1 MLETL
6 QLNLEQRKAA
16 SALNGYNLV
25 IASAGTGKTSTIVGR
40 ILHLLNNGIKPE
52 EILLLTFTNKASN
65 EMIARVAKYS
75 KLSSKIEAGTF
86 HAVAYRY
93 LKEHYPNLSLKQP
106 KELRKLLE
114 SIVDTKNAL
123 NATDEDK
130 KPYTSQHLYALYSL
144 YTNALKQ
151 EDFSAWL
158 SSKNPEHA
166 PYAAFYENILEEFEN
181 TKKKHDYID
190 YNDLLLLFKKAML
203 ERPSPYKEVLCDE
216 FQDTNPL
223 QESILD
229 AINPPSLFCVGDY
242 DQSIYAFNGADI
254 SIISNFTQKY
264 KNARVFTLTKNYRS
278 SKEILDLANQ
288 VIQHNQRIYP
298 KNLEV
303 VKSGKFNKPTLLNY
317 NDNIAQCQD
326 IAKRIVMRKNFK
338 EVAVIFRNNASA
350 DQLEAALRSHNVPSK
365 RKGSASFFE
374 SKEVALALDICALL
388 FNPKDIMAAIHILSC
403 ISDIGSNTAKDIHEA
418 LMLLGNGDLK
428 SALIQPNQEAKIYTK
443 KKEITSMGLFE
454 EIFALE
460 NSSRFNSVM
469 DKAFHSHPVLMHPK
483 ISLNGAKMLS
493 DFFILYTKAP
503 THSPSALIKHILES
517 AFFQTFKTRL
527 LKERSKNKDGSY
539 NEFKKLQAQKRFNEK
554 MDLLS
559 SLAKNYQNLGRFLNG
574 TLIGSSEATQG
585 EGVNL
590 LSVHASKG
598 LEFKDVYII
607 DLMEGRFPN
616 HKLMNT
622 GGGIEEERR
631 LFYVAITR
639 AKENLWLSYAKNE
652 LRENAKPKEHK
663 PSVFLYEA
671 GLLKPDSK

>member
-6 QLNLEQRKAA
+6 QLNPEQLKAA
-16 SALNGYNLV
+16 KALKGYNLV

-40 ILHLLNNGIKPE
+40 ILYLLDNGIKPE

-65 EMIARVAKYS
+65 EMIARVAKYF

-123 NATDEDK
+123 TDDDK

-158 SSKNPEHA
+158 SNKNPEHT
-166 PYAAFYENILEEFEN
+166 PYAAFYENILDEFEN
-181 TKKKHDYID
+181 TKKKHNYID
-190 YNDLLLLFKKAML
+190 YNDLLLLFKQAML

-264 KNARVFTLTKNYRS
+264 KNAQVFTLTKNYRS

-288 VIQHNQRIYP
+288 VIQRNERIYP

-303 VKSGKFNKPTLLNY
+303 VKSGHFNKPVLLNY

-374 SKEVALALDICALL
+374 SKEVALALDICALI
-388 FNPKDIMAAIHILSC
+388 FNPKDIMAAIHVLSH

-428 SALIQPNQEAKIYTK
+428 LALIQPDKEVKIYTK

-460 NSSRFNSVM
+460 NSSRFNSVI

-671 GLLKPDSK
+671 GLLKPDLK

>member
-6 QLNLEQRKAA
+6 QLNPEQLKAA
-16 SALNGYNLV
+16 KALKGYNLV

-40 ILHLLNNGIKPE
+40 ILYLLDNGIKPE

-106 KELRKLLE
+106 KELKKLLE

-123 NATDEDK
+123 TDDDK

-158 SSKNPEHA
+158 SHKNPEHT
-166 PYAAFYENILEEFEN
+166 PYAAFYENILDEFEN
-181 TKKKHDYID
+181 TKKKHNYID
-190 YNDLLLLFKKAML
+190 YNDLLLLFKQAML

-264 KNARVFTLTKNYRS
+264 KNAQVFTLTKNYRS

-288 VIQHNQRIYP
+288 VIQHNERIYP

-303 VKSGKFNKPTLLNY
+303 VKSGHFNKPALLNY

-374 SKEVALALDICALL
+374 SKEVALALDICALI
-388 FNPKDIMAAIHILSC
+388 FNPKDIMAAIHVLSH

-428 SALIQPNQEAKIYTK
+428 LALTHPNKEAKIYTK

-460 NSSRFNSVM
+460 NSSRFNSVI

-493 DFFILYTKAP
+493 DFFTLYTKAP

-639 AKENLWLSYAKNE
+639 AKENLWLSYAKSE

-671 GLLKPDSK
+671 GLLKPDLK

>member
-6 QLNLEQRKAA
+6 QLNPEQLKAA
-16 SALNGYNLV
+16 KALKGYNLV

-40 ILHLLNNGIKPE
+40 ILYLLDNGIKPE

-65 EMIARVAKYS
+65 EMIARVAKYFKS
-75 KLSSKIEAGTF
+75 SSKIEAGTF

-106 KELRKLLE
+106 KELKKLLE

-123 NATDEDK
+123 TDDDK

-158 SSKNPEHA
+158 SSKNPEHT
-166 PYAAFYENILEEFEN
+166 PYAAFYENILDEFEN
-181 TKKKHDYID
+181 TKKKHNYID
-190 YNDLLLLFKKAML
+190 YNDLLLLFKQAML

-264 KNARVFTLTKNYRS
+264 KNAQVFTLTKNYRS

-288 VIQHNQRIYP
+288 VIQRNERIYP

-303 VKSGKFNKPTLLNY
+303 VKSGHFNKPALLNY

-350 DQLEAALRSHNVPSK
+350 DQLEAALRSYNVPSK

-374 SKEVALALDICALL
+374 SKEVALALDICALI
-388 FNPKDIMAAIHILSC
+388 FNPKDIMAAIHVLSC

-428 SALIQPNQEAKIYTK
+428 LALTHPSKEAKIYTK

-460 NSSRFNSVM
+460 NSSRFNSVI

-483 ISLNGAKMLS
+483 ISPNGAKMLS

-503 THSPSALIKHILES
+503 IHSPSALIKHILES

-652 LRENAKPKEHK
+652 LRENAKPKEYK

-671 GLLKPDSK
+671 GLLKPDFK

>member
-6 QLNLEQRKAA
+6 QLNPEQLKAA
-16 SALNGYNLV
+16 KALKGYNLV

-40 ILHLLNNGIKPE
+40 ILYLLDNGIKPE

-75 KLSSKIEAGTF
+75 KSSSKIEAGTF

-106 KELRKLLE
+106 KELKKLLE

-123 NATDEDK
+123 TDDDK

-158 SSKNPEHA
+158 SNKNPEHT
-166 PYAAFYENILEEFEN
+166 PYAAFYENILDEFEN
-181 TKKKHDYID
+181 TKKKHNYID
-190 YNDLLLLFKKAML
+190 YNDLLLLFKQAML

-288 VIQHNQRIYP
+288 VIQRNERIYP

-303 VKSGKFNKPTLLNY
+303 VKSGHFNKPALLNY

-374 SKEVALALDICALL
+374 SKEVALALDICALI
-388 FNPKDIMAAIHILSC
+388 FNPKDIMAAIHVLSH

-428 SALIQPNQEAKIYTK
+428 LALIQPDKEAKIYTK

-460 NSSRFNSVM
+460 NSSRFNSVI

-493 DFFILYTKAP
+493 DFFILYAKAP

-671 GLLKPDSK
+671 GLLKPDLK

>member
-6 QLNLEQRKAA
+6 QLNPDQLKAA
-16 SALNGYNLV
+16 KALKGYNLV

-40 ILHLLNNGIKPE
+40 ILYLLDNGIKPE

-75 KLSSKIEAGTF
+75 KLSSRIEAGTF

-106 KELRKLLE
+106 KELKKLLE

-123 NATDEDK
+123 TDDDK

-158 SSKNPEHA
+158 SHKNPEHT
-166 PYAAFYENILEEFEN
+166 PYATFYENILDEFEN
-181 TKKKHDYID
+181 TKKKHNYID
-190 YNDLLLLFKKAML
+190 YNDLLLLFKQAML

-264 KNARVFTLTKNYRS
+264 KNAQVFTLTKNYRS

-288 VIQHNQRIYP
+288 VIQRNERIYP

-303 VKSGKFNKPTLLNY
+303 VKSGHFNKPALLNY

-374 SKEVALALDICALL
+374 SKEVALALDICALI
-388 FNPKDIMAAIHILSC
+388 FNPKDIMAAIHVLSH

-428 SALIQPNQEAKIYTK
+428 LALIQPDKEAKIYTK

-460 NSSRFNSVM
+460 NSSRFNSVI

-493 DFFILYTKAP
+493 DFFTLYTKAP

-671 GLLKPDSK
+671 GLLKPDLK

>member
-6 QLNLEQRKAA
+6 QLNPEQLKAA
-16 SALNGYNLV
+16 KALKGYNLV

-40 ILHLLNNGIKPE
+40 ILYLLDNGIKPE

-106 KELRKLLE
+106 KELKKLLE

-123 NATDEDK
+123 TDDDK

-158 SSKNPEHA
+158 SHKNPEHT
-166 PYAAFYENILEEFEN
+166 PYAAFYENILDEFEN
-181 TKKKHDYID
+181 TKKKHNYID
-190 YNDLLLLFKKAML
+190 YNDLLLLFKQAML

-264 KNARVFTLTKNYRS
+264 KNAQVFTLTKNYRS

-288 VIQHNQRIYP
+288 VIQRNERIYP

-303 VKSGKFNKPTLLNY
+303 VKSGHFNKPALLNY

-374 SKEVALALDICALL
+374 SKEVALALDICALI
-388 FNPKDIMAAIHILSC
+388 FNPKDIMAAIHVLSH

-428 SALIQPNQEAKIYTK
+428 LALIQPDKEAKIYTK

-460 NSSRFNSVM
+460 NSSRFNSVI

-527 LKERSKNKDGSY
+527 LKERSKNKDGSC

-671 GLLKPDSK
+671 GLLKPDLK

>member
-6 QLNLEQRKAA
+6 QLNPEQLKAA
-16 SALNGYNLV
+16 KALKGYNLV

-40 ILHLLNNGIKPE
+40 ILYLLDNGIKPE

-75 KLSSKIEAGTF
+75 QSSSKIEAGTF

-106 KELRKLLE
+106 KELKKLLE
-114 SIVDTKNAL
+114 SIVDTKNAI
-123 NATDEDK
+123 DDDK

-158 SSKNPEHA
+158 SNKNPEHT
-166 PYAAFYENILEEFEN
+166 PYATFYENILDEFEN
-181 TKKKHDYID
+181 TKKKHNYID
-190 YNDLLLLFKKAML
+190 YNDLLLLFKQAML
-203 ERPSPYKEVLCDE
+203 EKPSPYKEVLCDE

-288 VIQHNQRIYP
+288 VIQRNERIYP

-303 VKSGKFNKPTLLNY
+303 VKSGHFNKPALLNY

-374 SKEVALALDICALL
+374 SKEVALALDICALI
-388 FNPKDIMAAIHILSC
+388 FNPKDIMAAIHVLSY

-428 SALIQPNQEAKIYTK
+428 LALIQPDKEAKIYTK

-483 ISLNGAKMLS
+483 ISPNGAKMLS
-493 DFFILYTKAP
+493 DFFTLYTKSP

-671 GLLKPDSK
+671 GLLKPDLK

>member
-6 QLNLEQRKAA
+6 QLNPEQLKAA
-16 SALNGYNLV
+16 KALKGYNLV

-40 ILHLLNNGIKPE
+40 ILYLLDNGIKPE

-106 KELRKLLE
+106 KELKKLLE

-123 NATDEDK
+123 TDDDK

-158 SSKNPEHA
+158 SNKNPEHT
-166 PYAAFYENILEEFEN
+166 PYAAFYENILDEFEN
-181 TKKKHDYID
+181 TKKKHNYID
-190 YNDLLLLFKKAML
+190 YNDLLLLFKQAML

-264 KNARVFTLTKNYRS
+264 KNAQVFTLTKNYRS

-288 VIQHNQRIYP
+288 VIQRNERIYP

-303 VKSGKFNKPTLLNY
+303 VKSGHFNKPALLNY
-317 NDNIAQCQD
+317 NDNIVQCQD

-374 SKEVALALDICALL
+374 SKEVALALDICALI
-388 FNPKDIMAAIHILSC
+388 FNPKDIMAAIHVLSH

-428 SALIQPNQEAKIYTK
+428 LALIQPDKEAKIYTK

-460 NSSRFNSVM
+460 NSSRFNSVI

-483 ISLNGAKMLS
+483 ISPNGAKMLS

-671 GLLKPDSK
+671 GLLKPDLK

>member
-6 QLNLEQRKAA
+6 QLNPEQLKAA
-16 SALNGYNLV
+16 KALKGYNLV

-40 ILHLLNNGIKPE
+40 ILYLLDNGIKPE

-75 KLSSKIEAGTF
+75 KSSSKIEAGTF

-106 KELRKLLE
+106 KELKKLLE

-123 NATDEDK
+123 TDDDK

-158 SSKNPEHA
+158 SHKNPEHT
-166 PYAAFYENILEEFEN
+166 PYAAFYENILDEFEN
-181 TKKKHDYID
+181 TKKKHNYID
-190 YNDLLLLFKKAML
+190 YNDLLLLFKQAML

-264 KNARVFTLTKNYRS
+264 KNAQVFTLTKNYRS

-288 VIQHNQRIYP
+288 VIQRNERIYP

-303 VKSGKFNKPTLLNY
+303 VKSGHFNKPALLNY

-374 SKEVALALDICALL
+374 SKEVALALDICALI
-388 FNPKDIMAAIHILSC
+388 FNPKDIMAAIHVLSH

-428 SALIQPNQEAKIYTK
+428 LALIQPDKEAKIYTK

-460 NSSRFNSVM
+460 NSSRFNSM
-469 DKAFHSHPVLMHPK
+469 IDKAFHSHPVLMHPK
-483 ISLNGAKMLS
+483 ISPNGAKMLS

-503 THSPSALIKHILES
+503 IHSPSALIKHILES
-517 AFFQTFKTRL
+517 AFFQTFKIRL

>member
-6 QLNLEQRKAA
+6 QLNPEQLKAA
-16 SALNGYNLV
+16 KALKGYNLV

-40 ILHLLNNGIKPE
+40 ILYLLDNGIKPE

-75 KLSSKIEAGTF
+75 QSSSKIEAGTF

-106 KELRKLLE
+106 KELKKLLE

-123 NATDEDK
+123 TDDDK

-158 SSKNPEHA
+158 SHKNPEHT
-166 PYAAFYENILEEFEN
+166 PYATFYENILDEFEN
-181 TKKKHDYID
+181 TKKKHNYID
-190 YNDLLLLFKKAML
+190 YNDLLLLFKQAML

-264 KNARVFTLTKNYRS
+264 KNAQVFTLTKNYRS

-288 VIQHNQRIYP
+288 VIQRNERIYP

-303 VKSGKFNKPTLLNY
+303 VKSGHFNKPALLNY

-374 SKEVALALDICALL
+374 SKEVALALDICALI
-388 FNPKDIMAAIHILSC
+388 FNPKDIMAAIHVLSH

-428 SALIQPNQEAKIYTK
+428 LALTHPNKEAKIYTK

-460 NSSRFNSVM
+460 NSSRFNSVI

-671 GLLKPDSK
+671 GLLKPDLK

>member
-6 QLNLEQRKAA
+6 QLNPEQLKAA
-16 SALNGYNLV
+16 KALKGYNLV

-40 ILHLLNNGIKPE
+40 ILYLLDNGIKPE

-75 KLSSKIEAGTF
+75 QSSSKIEAGTF

-106 KELRKLLE
+106 KELKKLLE

-123 NATDEDK
+123 TDDDK

-151 EDFSAWL
+151 ENFSAWL
-158 SSKNPEHA
+158 SHKNPEHT
-166 PYAAFYENILEEFEN
+166 PYAAFYENILDEFEN
-181 TKKKHDYID
+181 TKKKHNYID
-190 YNDLLLLFKKAML
+190 YNDLLLLFKQAML

-288 VIQHNQRIYP
+288 VIQHNERIYP

-303 VKSGKFNKPTLLNY
+303 VKSGHFNKPALLNY

-374 SKEVALALDICALL
+374 SKEVALALDICALI
-388 FNPKDIMAAIHILSC
+388 FNPKDIMAAIHVLSY

-428 SALIQPNQEAKIYTK
+428 LALIQPDKEVKIYTK

-460 NSSRFNSVM
+460 NSSRFNSVI

-493 DFFILYTKAP
+493 DFFIFYTKAP
-503 THSPSALIKHILES
+503 IHSPSALIKHILES

-671 GLLKPDSK
+671 GLLKPDLK

>member
-6 QLNLEQRKAA
+6 RLNLDQLKAA
-16 SALNGYNLV
+16 KALKGYNLV

-40 ILHLLNNGIKPE
+40 ILYLLDNGIKPE

-65 EMIARVAKYS
+65 EMIARVAKYFKS
-75 KLSSKIEAGTF
+75 SSKIEAGTF

-106 KELRKLLE
+106 KELKKLLE

-123 NATDEDK
+123 TDDDK

-158 SSKNPEHA
+158 SHKNPEHT
-166 PYAAFYENILEEFEN
+166 PYAAFYENILDEFEN
-181 TKKKHDYID
+181 TKKKHNYID
-190 YNDLLLLFKKAML
+190 YNDLLLLFKQAML

-264 KNARVFTLTKNYRS
+264 KNAQVFTLTKNYRS

-288 VIQHNQRIYP
+288 VIQRNERIYP

-303 VKSGKFNKPTLLNY
+303 VKSGRFNKPALLNY

-365 RKGSASFFE
+365 RKGSTSFFE
-374 SKEVALALDICALL
+374 SKEVALALDICALI
-388 FNPKDIMAAIHILSC
+388 FNPKDIMAAIHVLSH

-428 SALIQPNQEAKIYTK
+428 LALIQPNKEAKIYTK

-460 NSSRFNSVM
+460 NSSRFNSVI

-503 THSPSALIKHILES
+503 IHSPSALIRHILES

-671 GLLKPDSK
+671 GLLKPDLK

>member
-6 QLNLEQRKAA
+6 QLNPEQLKAA
-16 SALNGYNLV
+16 KALKGYNLV

-40 ILHLLNNGIKPE
+40 ILYLLDNGIKPE

-65 EMIARVAKYS
+65 EMIARVAKYFKS
-75 KLSSKIEAGTF
+75 SSKIEAGTF

-106 KELRKLLE
+106 KELKKLLE

-123 NATDEDK
+123 TDDDK

-158 SSKNPEHA
+158 SSKNPEHT
-166 PYAAFYENILEEFEN
+166 PYAAFYENILDEFEN
-181 TKKKHDYID
+181 TKKKHNYID
-190 YNDLLLLFKKAML
+190 YNDLLLLFKQAML

-264 KNARVFTLTKNYRS
+264 KNAQVFTLTKNYRS

-288 VIQHNQRIYP
+288 VIQRNERIYP

-303 VKSGKFNKPTLLNY
+303 VKSGHFNKPALLNY

-374 SKEVALALDICALL
+374 SKEVALALDICALI
-388 FNPKDIMAAIHILSC
+388 FNPKDIMAAIHVLSH

-428 SALIQPNQEAKIYTK
+428 LALTHPSKEAKIYTK

-460 NSSRFNSVM
+460 NSSRFNSVI
-469 DKAFHSHPVLMHPK
+469 DKAFYSHPVLMHPK

-539 NEFKKLQAQKRFNEK
+539 NEFKKLQVQKRFNEK

-671 GLLKPDSK
+671 GLLKPDFK

>member
-6 QLNLEQRKAA
+6 QLNPEQLKAA
-16 SALNGYNLV
+16 KALKGYNLV

-40 ILHLLNNGIKPE
+40 ILYLLDNGIKPE

-65 EMIARVAKYS
+65 EMIARVAKYFKS
-75 KLSSKIEAGTF
+75 SSKIEAGTF

-106 KELRKLLE
+106 KELKKLLE

-123 NATDEDK
+123 TDDDK

-158 SSKNPEHA
+158 SNKNPEHT
-166 PYAAFYENILEEFEN
+166 PYAALYENILDEFEN
-181 TKKKHDYID
+181 TKKKHNYID
-190 YNDLLLLFKKAML
+190 YNDLLLLFKQAML

-264 KNARVFTLTKNYRS
+264 KNAQVFTLTKNYRS

-288 VIQHNQRIYP
+288 VIQHNERIYP

-303 VKSGKFNKPTLLNY
+303 VKSGHFNKPTLLNY

-374 SKEVALALDICALL
+374 SKEVALALDICALI
-388 FNPKDIMAAIHILSC
+388 FNPKDIMAAIHVLSC

-428 SALIQPNQEAKIYTK
+428 LALTHPNKEAKIYTK

-460 NSSRFNSVM
+460 NSSRFNSVI

-493 DFFILYTKAP
+493 DFFILYTKSP

-671 GLLKPDSK
+671 GLLKPDFK

>member
-6 QLNLEQRKAA
+6 QLNPEQLKAA
-16 SALNGYNLV
+16 KALKGYNLV

-40 ILHLLNNGIKPE
+40 ILYLLDNGIKPE

-75 KLSSKIEAGTF
+75 KSSSKIEAGTF

-106 KELRKLLE
+106 KELKKLLE

-123 NATDEDK
+123 TDDDK

-158 SSKNPEHA
+158 SNKNPEHT
-166 PYAAFYENILEEFEN
+166 PYAAFYENILDEFEN
-181 TKKKHDYID
+181 TKKKHNYID
-190 YNDLLLLFKKAML
+190 YNDLLLLFKQAML

-264 KNARVFTLTKNYRS
+264 KNAQVFTLTKNYRS

-288 VIQHNQRIYP
+288 VIQRNERIYP

-303 VKSGKFNKPTLLNY
+303 VKSGHFNKPALLNY

-350 DQLEAALRSHNVPSK
+350 DQLEAALRSYNVPSK

-374 SKEVALALDICALL
+374 SKEVALALDICALI
-388 FNPKDIMAAIHILSC
+388 FNPKDIMAAIHVLSH

-428 SALIQPNQEAKIYTK
+428 LALTHPSKEAKIYTK

-460 NSSRFNSVM
+460 NSSRFNSVI

-493 DFFILYTKAP
+493 DFFILYAKAP

-671 GLLKPDSK
+671 GLLKPDLK

>member
-6 QLNLEQRKAA
+6 QLNPEQLKATK
-16 SALNGYNLV
+16 ALKGYNLV

-40 ILHLLNNGIKPE
+40 ILYLLDNGIKPE

-75 KLSSKIEAGTF
+75 QSSSKIEAGTF

-106 KELRKLLE
+106 KELKKLLE

-123 NATDEDK
+123 TDDDK
-130 KPYTSQHLYALYSL
+130 KPYTPQHLYALYSL

-158 SSKNPEHA
+158 SHKNPEHT
-166 PYAAFYENILEEFEN
+166 PYAAFYENILDEFEN
-181 TKKKHDYID
+181 TKKKHNYID
-190 YNDLLLLFKKAML
+190 YNDLLLLFKQAML

-264 KNARVFTLTKNYRS
+264 KNAQVFTLTKNYRS

-288 VIQHNQRIYP
+288 VIQRNERIYP

-303 VKSGKFNKPTLLNY
+303 VKSGHFNKPALLNY

-374 SKEVALALDICALL
+374 SKEVALALDICALI
-388 FNPKDIMAAIHILSC
+388 FNPKDIMAAIHVLSH

-428 SALIQPNQEAKIYTK
+428 LALIQPNKEAKIYTK

-460 NSSRFNSVM
+460 NSSRFNSVI

-539 NEFKKLQAQKRFNEK
+539 NEFKKLQAQKRFHEK

-671 GLLKPDSK
+671 GLLKPDLK

>member
-6 QLNLEQRKAA
+6 QLNPEQLKAA
-16 SALNGYNLV
+16 KALQGYNLV

-40 ILHLLNNGIKPE
+40 ILYLLDNGIKPE

-114 SIVDTKNAL
+114 SIVDTKNAIE
-123 NATDEDK
+123 DDK

-158 SSKNPEHA
+158 SHKNPEHT
-166 PYAAFYENILEEFEN
+166 PYAAFYENILDEFEN
-181 TKKKHDYID
+181 TKKKHNYID
-190 YNDLLLLFKKAML
+190 YNDLLLLFKQAML

-264 KNARVFTLTKNYRS
+264 KNAQVFTLTKNYRS

-288 VIQHNQRIYP
+288 VIQHNERIYP

-303 VKSGKFNKPTLLNY
+303 VKSGHFNKPALLNY

-374 SKEVALALDICALL
+374 SKEVALALDICALI
-388 FNPKDIMAAIHILSC
+388 FNSKDIMAAIHVLSH

-428 SALIQPNQEAKIYTK
+428 LALTHPNKEAKIYTK

-460 NSSRFNSVM
+460 NSSRFNSVI

-483 ISLNGAKMLS
+483 ISLNGAKMLN

-574 TLIGSSEATQG
+574 TLIGSNEATQG

>member
-6 QLNLEQRKAA
+6 QLNPEQLKAA
-16 SALNGYNLV
+16 KALKGYNLV

-40 ILHLLNNGIKPE
+40 ILYLLDNGIKPE

-75 KLSSKIEAGTF
+75 QSSSKIEAGTF

-106 KELRKLLE
+106 KELKKLLE

-123 NATDEDK
+123 TDDDK

-158 SSKNPEHA
+158 SHKNPEHT
-166 PYAAFYENILEEFEN
+166 PYAAFYENILDEFEN
-181 TKKKHDYID
+181 TKKKHNYID
-190 YNDLLLLFKKAML
+190 YNDLLLLFKQAML

-264 KNARVFTLTKNYRS
+264 KNAQVFTLTKNYRS

-288 VIQHNQRIYP
+288 VIQRNERIYP

-303 VKSGKFNKPTLLNY
+303 VKSGHFNKPALLNY

-350 DQLEAALRSHNVPSK
+350 DQLEAALRSYNVPSK

-374 SKEVALALDICALL
+374 SKEVALALDICALI
-388 FNPKDIMAAIHILSC
+388 FNPKDIMAAIHVLSY

-428 SALIQPNQEAKIYTK
+428 LALTHPSKEAKIYTK

-460 NSSRFNSVM
+460 NSSRFNSVI

-539 NEFKKLQAQKRFNEK
+539 NEFKKLQAQKRFHEK

-671 GLLKPDSK
+671 GLLKPDLK

>member
-6 QLNLEQRKAA
+6 QLNPEQLKAA
-16 SALNGYNLV
+16 KALKGYNLV

-40 ILHLLNNGIKPE
+40 ILHLLDNGIKPE

-106 KELRKLLE
+106 KELKKLLE

-123 NATDEDK
+123 TDDDK

-158 SSKNPEHA
+158 SSKNPEHT
-166 PYAAFYENILEEFEN
+166 PYAAFYENILDEFEN
-181 TKKKHDYID
+181 TKKKHNYID
-190 YNDLLLLFKKAML
+190 YNDLLLLFKQAML

-264 KNARVFTLTKNYRS
+264 KNAQVFTLTKNYRS

-288 VIQHNQRIYP
+288 VIQHNERIYP

-303 VKSGKFNKPTLLNY
+303 VKSGHFNKPALLNY

-374 SKEVALALDICALL
+374 SKEVALALDICTLI
-388 FNPKDIMAAIHILSC
+388 FNPKDIMAAIHVLSH

-428 SALIQPNQEAKIYTK
+428 LALTHPSKEAKIYTK

-460 NSSRFNSVM
+460 NSSRFNSVI

-517 AFFQTFKTRL
+517 VFFQTFKTRL

-671 GLLKPDSK
+671 GLLKPDLK

>member
-6 QLNLEQRKAA
+6 QLNPEQLKAA
-16 SALNGYNLV
+16 KALKGYNLV

-40 ILHLLNNGIKPE
+40 ILYLLDNGIKPE

-106 KELRKLLE
+106 KELKKLLE

-123 NATDEDK
+123 TDDDK
-130 KPYTSQHLYALYSL
+130 KPYTSQHLYTLYSL

-158 SSKNPEHA
+158 SNKNPEHT
-166 PYAAFYENILEEFEN
+166 PYAAFYENILDEFEN
-181 TKKKHDYID
+181 TKKKHNYID
-190 YNDLLLLFKKAML
+190 YNDLLLLFKQAML

-264 KNARVFTLTKNYRS
+264 KNAQVFTLTKNYRS

-288 VIQHNQRIYP
+288 VIQHNERIYP

-303 VKSGKFNKPTLLNY
+303 VKSGHFNKPALLNY

-374 SKEVALALDICALL
+374 SKEVALALDICALI
-388 FNPKDIMAAIHILSC
+388 FNPKDIMAAIHVLSH

-428 SALIQPNQEAKIYTK
+428 LALTHPNKEAKIYTK

-460 NSSRFNSVM
+460 NSSRFNSVI

-517 AFFQTFKTRL
+517 VFFQTFKTRL

-671 GLLKPDSK
+671 GLLKPDLK

>member
-6 QLNLEQRKAA
+6 QLNPEQLKAA
-16 SALNGYNLV
+16 KALKGYNLV

-40 ILHLLNNGIKPE
+40 ILYLLDNGIKPE

-75 KLSSKIEAGTF
+75 QSSSKIEAGTF

-106 KELRKLLE
+106 KELKKLLE

-123 NATDEDK
+123 TDDDK

-158 SSKNPEHA
+158 SHKNPEHT
-166 PYAAFYENILEEFEN
+166 PYAAFYENILDEFEN
-181 TKKKHDYID
+181 TKKKHNYID
-190 YNDLLLLFKKAML
+190 YNDLLLLFKQAML

-264 KNARVFTLTKNYRS
+264 KNAQVFTLTKNYRS

-303 VKSGKFNKPTLLNY
+303 VKSGHFNKPALLNY

-374 SKEVALALDICALL
+374 SKEVALALDICALI
-388 FNPKDIMAAIHILSC
+388 FNPKDIMAAIHVLSH

-428 SALIQPNQEAKIYTK
+428 LALIQPNKEAKIYTK

-460 NSSRFNSVM
+460 NSSRFNSVI

-671 GLLKPDSK
+671 GLLKPDLK

>member
-6 QLNLEQRKAA
+6 QLNPEQLKAA
-16 SALNGYNLV
+16 KALKGYNLV

-40 ILHLLNNGIKPE
+40 ILYLLDNGIKPE

-75 KLSSKIEAGTF
+75 QSSSKIEAGTF

-106 KELRKLLE
+106 KELKKLLE

-123 NATDEDK
+123 TDDDK
-130 KPYTSQHLYALYSL
+130 KPYTPQHLYALYSL

-158 SSKNPEHA
+158 SNKNPEHT
-166 PYAAFYENILEEFEN
+166 PYAAFYENILDEFEN
-181 TKKKHDYID
+181 TKKKHNYID
-190 YNDLLLLFKKAML
+190 YNDLLLLFKQAML

-264 KNARVFTLTKNYRS
+264 KNAQVFTLTKNYRS

-288 VIQHNQRIYP
+288 VIQRNERIYP

-303 VKSGKFNKPTLLNY
+303 VKSGHFNKPALLNY
-317 NDNIAQCQD
+317 NDNIVQCQD

-350 DQLEAALRSHNVPSK
+350 DQLEAALRSNNVPSK

-374 SKEVALALDICALL
+374 SKEVALVLDICALI
-388 FNPKDIMAAIHILSC
+388 FNPKDIMAAIHILSY

-428 SALIQPNQEAKIYTK
+428 LALTHPSKEAKIYTK

-460 NSSRFNSVM
+460 NSSRFNSVI

-671 GLLKPDSK
+671 GLLKPDLK

>member
-6 QLNLEQRKAA
+6 QLNPEQLKAA
-16 SALNGYNLV
+16 KALKGYNLV

-40 ILHLLNNGIKPE
+40 ILYLLDNGIKPE

-106 KELRKLLE
+106 KELKKLLE

-123 NATDEDK
+123 TDDDK

-158 SSKNPEHA
+158 SNKNPEHT
-166 PYAAFYENILEEFEN
+166 PYAAFYENILDEFEN
-181 TKKKHDYID
+181 TKKKHNYID
-190 YNDLLLLFKKAML
+190 YNDLLLLFKQAML

-288 VIQHNQRIYP
+288 VIQHNERIYP

-303 VKSGKFNKPTLLNY
+303 VKSGHFNKPALLNY

-350 DQLEAALRSHNVPSK
+350 DQLEAALRSYNVPSK

-374 SKEVALALDICALL
+374 SKEVALALDICALI
-388 FNPKDIMAAIHILSC
+388 FNPKDIMAAIHVLSH

-428 SALIQPNQEAKIYTK
+428 LALTHPSKEAKIYTK

-460 NSSRFNSVM
+460 NSSRFNSVI

-539 NEFKKLQAQKRFNEK
+539 NEFKKLQVQKRFNEK

-574 TLIGSSEATQG
+574 TLIGSSETTQG
-585 EGVNL
+585 KGVNL

-671 GLLKPDSK
+671 GLLKPDLK

>member
-6 QLNLEQRKAA
+6 QLNPEQLKAA
-16 SALNGYNLV
+16 KALKGYNLV

-40 ILHLLNNGIKPE
+40 ILYLLDNGIKPE

-65 EMIARVAKYS
+65 EMIARVAKYFKS
-75 KLSSKIEAGTF
+75 SSKIEAGTF

-106 KELRKLLE
+106 KELKKLLE

-123 NATDEDK
+123 TDDDK

-158 SSKNPEHA
+158 SHKNPEHT
-166 PYAAFYENILEEFEN
+166 PYAAFYENILDEFEN
-181 TKKKHDYID
+181 TKKKHNYID
-190 YNDLLLLFKKAML
+190 YNDLLLLFKQAML

-264 KNARVFTLTKNYRS
+264 KNAQVFTLTKNYRS

-288 VIQHNQRIYP
+288 VIQCNERIYP

-374 SKEVALALDICALL
+374 SKEVALALDICALI
-388 FNPKDIMAAIHILSC
+388 FNPKDIMAAIHVLSH

-428 SALIQPNQEAKIYTK
+428 LALIQPDKEAKIYTK

-460 NSSRFNSVM
+460 NSSRFNSVI

-483 ISLNGAKMLS
+483 ISPNGAKMLG

-671 GLLKPDSK
+671 GLLKPDLK

>member
-6 QLNLEQRKAA
+6 QLNPEQLKAA
-16 SALNGYNLV
+16 KALKGYNLV

-40 ILHLLNNGIKPE
+40 ILYLLDNGIKPE

-106 KELRKLLE
+106 KELKKLLE

-123 NATDEDK
+123 TDDDK

-158 SSKNPEHA
+158 SNKNPEHT
-166 PYAAFYENILEEFEN
+166 PYATFYENILDEFEN
-181 TKKKHDYID
+181 TKKKHNYID
-190 YNDLLLLFKKAML
+190 YNDLLLLFKQAML

-264 KNARVFTLTKNYRS
+264 KNAQVFTLTKNYRS

-288 VIQHNQRIYP
+288 VIQRNERIYP

-303 VKSGKFNKPTLLNY
+303 VKSGHFNKPALLNY

-374 SKEVALALDICALL
+374 SKEVALALDICALI
-388 FNPKDIMAAIHILSC
+388 FNPKDIMAAIHVLSY

-428 SALIQPNQEAKIYTK
+428 LALIQPDKEAKIYTK

-460 NSSRFNSVM
+460 NSSRFNSVI

-493 DFFILYTKAP
+493 DFFTLYTKVP

-559 SLAKNYQNLGRFLNG
+559 SLAKNYQNLGCFLNG

-671 GLLKPDSK
+671 GLLKPDLK

>member
-6 QLNLEQRKAA
+6 QLNPEQLKAA
-16 SALNGYNLV
+16 KALKGYNLV

-40 ILHLLNNGIKPE
+40 ILYLLDNGIKPE

-106 KELRKLLE
+106 KELKKLLE

-123 NATDEDK
+123 TDDDK

-158 SSKNPEHA
+158 SHKNPEHT
-166 PYAAFYENILEEFEN
+166 PYAAFYENILDEFEN
-181 TKKKHDYID
+181 TKKKHNYID
-190 YNDLLLLFKKAML
+190 YNDLLLLFKQAML

-264 KNARVFTLTKNYRS
+264 KNAQVFTLTKNYRS

-288 VIQHNQRIYP
+288 VIQHNERIYP

-303 VKSGKFNKPTLLNY
+303 VKSGHFNKPALLNY

-374 SKEVALALDICALL
+374 SKEVALALDICALI
-388 FNPKDIMAAIHILSC
+388 FNPKDIMAAIHVLSY

-428 SALIQPNQEAKIYTK
+428 LALIQPDKEAKIYTK

-460 NSSRFNSVM
+460 NSSRFNSVI

-483 ISLNGAKMLS
+483 ISLNGAKMLG

-671 GLLKPDSK
+671 GLLKPDLK

>member
-6 QLNLEQRKAA
+6 QLNPEQLKAA
-16 SALNGYNLV
+16 KALKGYNLV

-40 ILHLLNNGIKPE
+40 ILYLLDNGIKPE

-75 KLSSKIEAGTF
+75 KSSSKIEAGTF

-114 SIVDTKNAL
+114 SIVDTKNAI
-123 NATDEDK
+123 DDDK

-158 SSKNPEHA
+158 SHKNPEHT
-166 PYAAFYENILEEFEN
+166 PYAAFYENILDEFEN
-181 TKKKHDYID
+181 TKKKHNYID
-190 YNDLLLLFKKAML
+190 YNDLLLLFKQAML

-223 QESILD
+223 QESILE

-264 KNARVFTLTKNYRS
+264 KNAQVFTLTKNYRS

-288 VIQHNQRIYP
+288 VIQRNERIYP

-303 VKSGKFNKPTLLNY
+303 VKSGHFNKPALLNY
-317 NDNIAQCQD
+317 SDNIAQCQD

-374 SKEVALALDICALL
+374 SKEVALALDICALI
-388 FNPKDIMAAIHILSC
+388 FNPKDIMAAIHVLSY

-428 SALIQPNQEAKIYTK
+428 LALIQPNKEAKIYTK

-460 NSSRFNSVM
+460 NSSRFNSVI

-503 THSPSALIKHILES
+503 IHSPSALIRHILES

-671 GLLKPDSK
+671 GLLKPDLK

>member
-6 QLNLEQRKAA
+6 QLNPEQLKAA
-16 SALNGYNLV
+16 KALKGYNLV

-40 ILHLLNNGIKPE
+40 ILYLLDNGIRPE

-106 KELRKLLE
+106 KELKKLLE

-123 NATDEDK
+123 TDDDK

-158 SSKNPEHA
+158 SNKNPEHT
-166 PYAAFYENILEEFEN
+166 PYAAFYENILDEFEN
-181 TKKKHDYID
+181 TKKKHNYID
-190 YNDLLLLFKKAML
+190 YNDLLLLFKQAML

-264 KNARVFTLTKNYRS
+264 KNAQVFTLTKNYRS

-288 VIQHNQRIYP
+288 VIQRNERIYP

-303 VKSGKFNKPTLLNY
+303 VKSGHFNKPALLNY

-374 SKEVALALDICALL
+374 SKEVALALDICALI
-388 FNPKDIMAAIHILSC
+388 FNPKDIMAAIHVLSH

-428 SALIQPNQEAKIYTK
+428 LALTQPDKEAKIYTK

-460 NSSRFNSVM
+460 NSSRFNSVI

-671 GLLKPDSK
+671 GLLKPDLK

>member
-1 MLETL
+1 M
-6 QLNLEQRKAA
+6 QLNPEQLKAA
-16 SALNGYNLV
+16 KALKGYNLV

-40 ILHLLNNGIKPE
+40 ILYLLDNGIKPE

-106 KELRKLLE
+106 KELKKLLE

-123 NATDEDK
+123 TDDDK

-158 SSKNPEHA
+158 SSKNPEHT
-166 PYAAFYENILEEFEN
+166 PYAAFYENILDEFEN
-181 TKKKHDYID
+181 TKKKHNYID
-190 YNDLLLLFKKAML
+190 YNDLLLLFKQAML

-264 KNARVFTLTKNYRS
+264 KNAQVFTLTKNYRS

-288 VIQHNQRIYP
+288 VIQYNERIYP

-303 VKSGKFNKPTLLNY
+303 VKSGHFNKPTLLNY
-317 NDNIAQCQD
+317 SDNKAQCQD

-374 SKEVALALDICALL
+374 SKEVALALDICALI
-388 FNPKDIMAAIHILSC
+388 FNPKDIMATIHVLSC

-428 SALIQPNQEAKIYTK
+428 LALTHPNKEAKIYTK

-460 NSSRFNSVM
+460 NSSRFNSVI

-503 THSPSALIKHILES
+503 IHSPSALIKHILES

-652 LRENAKPKEHK
+652 LRENAKPKEYK

-671 GLLKPDSK
+671 GLLKPDLK

>member
-1 MLETL
+1 M
-6 QLNLEQRKAA
+6 QLNPEQLKAA
-16 SALNGYNLV
+16 KALKGYNLV

-40 ILHLLNNGIKPE
+40 ILYLLDNGIKPE

-106 KELRKLLE
+106 KELKKLLE

-123 NATDEDK
+123 TDDDK

-158 SSKNPEHA
+158 SHKNPEHT
-166 PYAAFYENILEEFEN
+166 PYAAFYENILDEFEN
-181 TKKKHDYID
+181 TKKKHNYID
-190 YNDLLLLFKKAML
+190 YNDLLLLFKQAML

-264 KNARVFTLTKNYRS
+264 KNAQVFTLTKNYRS

-288 VIQHNQRIYP
+288 VIQRNERIYP

-303 VKSGKFNKPTLLNY
+303 VKSGHFNKPALLNY

-374 SKEVALALDICALL
+374 SKEVALALDICALI
-388 FNPKDIMAAIHILSC
+388 FNPKDIMAAIHVLSH

-428 SALIQPNQEAKIYTK
+428 LALTQPNKEAKIYTK

-460 NSSRFNSVM
+460 NSSRFNSVI

-483 ISLNGAKMLS
+483 ISPNGAKMLS

-527 LKERSKNKDGSY
+527 LKERSKNKDGSC
-539 NEFKKLQAQKRFNEK
+539 NEFKKLQAQKRFHEK

-671 GLLKPDSK
+671 GLLKPDLK

>member
-6 QLNLEQRKAA
+6 QLNPEQLKAA
-16 SALNGYNLV
+16 KALKGYNLV

-40 ILHLLNNGIKPE
+40 ILYLLDNGIKPE

-65 EMIARVAKYS
+65 EMIARVAKYFKS
-75 KLSSKIEAGTF
+75 SSKIEAGTF

-114 SIVDTKNAL
+114 SIVDTKNAI
-123 NATDEDK
+123 DDDK
-130 KPYTSQHLYALYSL
+130 KPYTSQHLYTLYSL

-158 SSKNPEHA
+158 SNKNPEHT
-166 PYAAFYENILEEFEN
+166 PYAAFYENILDEFEN
-181 TKKKHDYID
+181 TKKKHNYID
-190 YNDLLLLFKKAML
+190 YNDLLLLFKQAML
-203 ERPSPYKEVLCDE
+203 ERSSPYKEVLCDE

-264 KNARVFTLTKNYRS
+264 KNAQVFTLTKNYRS

-288 VIQHNQRIYP
+288 VIQHNERIYP

-303 VKSGKFNKPTLLNY
+303 VKSGHFNKPALLNY

-374 SKEVALALDICALL
+374 SKEVALALDICALI
-388 FNPKDIMAAIHILSC
+388 FNPKDIMAAIHVLSH

-428 SALIQPNQEAKIYTK
+428 LALTHPNKEAKIYTK

-460 NSSRFNSVM
+460 NSSRFNSVI

-671 GLLKPDSK
+671 GLLKPDLK

>member
-6 QLNLEQRKAA
+6 QLNPEQLKAA
-16 SALNGYNLV
+16 KALKGYNLV

-40 ILHLLNNGIKPE
+40 ILYLLDNGIKPE

-75 KLSSKIEAGTF
+75 KSSSKIEAGTF

-106 KELRKLLE
+106 KELKKLLE

-123 NATDEDK
+123 TDDDK

-158 SSKNPEHA
+158 SNKNPEHT
-166 PYAAFYENILEEFEN
+166 PYAAFYENILDEFEN
-181 TKKKHDYID
+181 TKKKHNYID
-190 YNDLLLLFKKAML
+190 YNDLLLLFKQAML

-264 KNARVFTLTKNYRS
+264 KNAQVFTLTKNYRS

-288 VIQHNQRIYP
+288 VIQHNERIYP

-303 VKSGKFNKPTLLNY
+303 VKSGHFNKPALLNY

-374 SKEVALALDICALL
+374 SKEVALALDICTLI
-388 FNPKDIMAAIHILSC
+388 FNPKDIMAAIHVLSC

-428 SALIQPNQEAKIYTK
+428 LALIQPNKEAKIYTK

-460 NSSRFNSVM
+460 NSSRFNSVI

-483 ISLNGAKMLS
+483 ISLNGVKMLS

-503 THSPSALIKHILES
+503 IHSPSALIKHILES

-559 SLAKNYQNLGRFLNG
+559 SLAKNYQNLGSFLNG

-671 GLLKPDSK
+671 GLLKPDLK

>member
-6 QLNLEQRKAA
+6 QLNPEQLKAA
-16 SALNGYNLV
+16 KALKGYNLV

-40 ILHLLNNGIKPE
+40 ILYLLDNGIKPE

-106 KELRKLLE
+106 KELKKLLE

-123 NATDEDK
+123 TDDDK

-158 SSKNPEHA
+158 SHKNPEHT
-166 PYAAFYENILEEFEN
+166 PYAAFYENILDEFEN
-181 TKKKHDYID
+181 TKKKHNYID
-190 YNDLLLLFKKAML
+190 YNDLLLLFKQAML

-264 KNARVFTLTKNYRS
+264 KNAQVFTLTKNYRS

-288 VIQHNQRIYP
+288 VIQHNERIYP

-303 VKSGKFNKPTLLNY
+303 VKSGHFNKPALLNY

-374 SKEVALALDICALL
+374 SKEVALALDICALI
-388 FNPKDIMAAIHILSC
+388 FNPKDIMAAIHVLSY

-428 SALIQPNQEAKIYTK
+428 LALIQPDKEAKIYTK

-460 NSSRFNSVM
+460 NSSRFNSVI

-493 DFFILYTKAP
+493 DFFTLYTKAP
-503 THSPSALIKHILES
+503 AHSPSALIKHILES

-652 LRENAKPKEHK
+652 LRENTKPKEHK

-671 GLLKPDSK
+671 GLLKPDLK

>member
-6 QLNLEQRKAA
+6 QLNPEQLKAA
-16 SALNGYNLV
+16 KALKGYNLV

-40 ILHLLNNGIKPE
+40 ILHLLDNGIKPE

-75 KLSSKIEAGTF
+75 QSSSKIEAGTF

-106 KELRKLLE
+106 KELKKLLE
-114 SIVDTKNAL
+114 SIVDTKNVL
-123 NATDEDK
+123 TDDDK

-158 SSKNPEHA
+158 SNKNPEHT
-166 PYAAFYENILEEFEN
+166 PYAAFYENILDEFEN
-181 TKKKHDYID
+181 TKKKHNYID
-190 YNDLLLLFKKAML
+190 YNDLLLLFKQAML

-288 VIQHNQRIYP
+288 VIQRNERIYP

-303 VKSGKFNKPTLLNY
+303 VKSGHFNKPALLNY

-374 SKEVALALDICALL
+374 SKEVALALDICTLI
-388 FNPKDIMAAIHILSC
+388 FNPKDIMAAIHVLSH

-428 SALIQPNQEAKIYTK
+428 SALIQPDKEAKIYTK

-460 NSSRFNSVM
+460 NSSRFNSVI

-493 DFFILYTKAP
+493 NFFILYTKAP
-503 THSPSALIKHILES
+503 AHSPSALIKHILES

-554 MDLLS
+554 MDLLI

-671 GLLKPDSK
+671 GLLKPDLK

>member
-6 QLNLEQRKAA
+6 QLNPDQLKAA
-16 SALNGYNLV
+16 KALKGYNLV

-40 ILHLLNNGIKPE
+40 ILYLLDNGIKPE

-65 EMIARVAKYS
+65 EMIARVAKYFKS
-75 KLSSKIEAGTF
+75 SSKIEAGTF

-106 KELRKLLE
+106 KELKKLLE

-123 NATDEDK
+123 TDDDK

-158 SSKNPEHA
+158 SHKNPEHT
-166 PYAAFYENILEEFEN
+166 PYAAFYENILDEFEN
-181 TKKKHDYID
+181 TKKKHNYID
-190 YNDLLLLFKKAML
+190 YNDLLLLFKQAML

-264 KNARVFTLTKNYRS
+264 KNAQVFTLTKNYRS

-288 VIQHNQRIYP
+288 VIQRNERIYP

-303 VKSGKFNKPTLLNY
+303 VKSGHFNKPVLLNY
-317 NDNIAQCQD
+317 NDNIVQCQD

-374 SKEVALALDICALL
+374 SKEVALALDICALI
-388 FNPKDIMAAIHILSC
+388 FNPKDIMAAIHVLGYIN
-403 ISDIGSNTAKDIHEA
+403 DIGSNTAKDIHEA

-428 SALIQPNQEAKIYTK
+428 LALTHPSKEAKIYTK

-460 NSSRFNSVM
+460 NSSRFNSVI

-671 GLLKPDSK
+671 GLLKPDLK

>member
-6 QLNLEQRKAA
+6 QLNPEQLKAA
-16 SALNGYNLV
+16 KALKGYNLV

-40 ILHLLNNGIKPE
+40 ILYLLDNGIKPE

-75 KLSSKIEAGTF
+75 QSSSKIEAGTF

-106 KELRKLLE
+106 KELKKLLE

-123 NATDEDK
+123 TDDDK

-158 SSKNPEHA
+158 SHKNPEHT
-166 PYAAFYENILEEFEN
+166 PYAAFYENILDEFEN
-181 TKKKHDYID
+181 TKKKHNYID
-190 YNDLLLLFKKAML
+190 YNDLLLLFKQAML

-264 KNARVFTLTKNYRS
+264 KNAQVFTLTKNYRS

-288 VIQHNQRIYP
+288 VIQRNERIYP

-303 VKSGKFNKPTLLNY
+303 VKSGHFNKPALLNY

-374 SKEVALALDICALL
+374 SKEVALALDICALI
-388 FNPKDIMAAIHILSC
+388 FNPKDIMAAIHVLSH

-428 SALIQPNQEAKIYTK
+428 LALIQPDKEAKIYTK

-460 NSSRFNSVM
+460 NSSRFNSVI

-493 DFFILYTKAP
+493 DFFTLYTKAP
-503 THSPSALIKHILES
+503 THSPSALIRHILES

-671 GLLKPDSK
+671 GLLKPDLK

>member
-6 QLNLEQRKAA
+6 RLNPEQLKAA
-16 SALNGYNLV
+16 KALKGYNLV

-40 ILHLLNNGIKPE
+40 ILYLLDNGIKPE

-65 EMIARVAKYS
+65 EMIARVAKYFKS
-75 KLSSKIEAGTF
+75 SSKIEAGTF

-106 KELRKLLE
+106 KELKKLLE

-123 NATDEDK
+123 TDDDK

-158 SSKNPEHA
+158 SNKNPEHT
-166 PYAAFYENILEEFEN
+166 PYAAFYENILDEFEN
-181 TKKKHDYID
+181 TKKKHNYID
-190 YNDLLLLFKKAML
+190 YNDLLLLFKQAML

-264 KNARVFTLTKNYRS
+264 KNAQVFTLTKNYRS

-288 VIQHNQRIYP
+288 VIQRNERIYP

-303 VKSGKFNKPTLLNY
+303 VKSGHFNKPALLNY

-365 RKGSASFFE
+365 RKGSTSFFE
-374 SKEVALALDICALL
+374 SKEVALALDICALI
-388 FNPKDIMAAIHILSC
+388 FNPKDIMAAIHVLSH
-403 ISDIGSNTAKDIHEA
+403 ISDVGSNTAKDIHEA

-428 SALIQPNQEAKIYTK
+428 LALTHPNKEAKIYTK

-460 NSSRFNSVM
+460 NSSRFNSVI
-469 DKAFHSHPVLMHPK
+469 DKSFHSHPVLMHPK

-503 THSPSALIKHILES
+503 THSPSALIRHILES

-671 GLLKPDSK
+671 GLLKPDLK

>member
-6 QLNLEQRKAA
+6 QLNPEQLKAA
-16 SALNGYNLV
+16 KASKGHNLI

-40 ILHLLNNGIKPE
+40 ILYLLDNGIKPE

-65 EMIARVAKYS
+65 EMIARVAKYFKS
-75 KLSSKIEAGTF
+75 SSKIEAGTF

-114 SIVDTKNAL
+114 SIVDTKNAI
-123 NATDEDK
+123 DDDK

-158 SSKNPEHA
+158 SSKNPEHM
-166 PYAAFYENILEEFEN
+166 PYAALYENILEEFEN
-181 TKKKHDYID
+181 TKKKHNYID
-190 YNDLLLLFKKAML
+190 YNDLLLLFKQAML
-203 ERPSPYKEVLCDE
+203 ERSSPYKEVLCDE

-288 VIQHNQRIYP
+288 VIQRNERIYP

-303 VKSGKFNKPTLLNY
+303 VKSGHFNKPALLNY

-374 SKEVALALDICALL
+374 SKEVALALDICALI
-388 FNPKDIMAAIHILSC
+388 FNPKDIMAAIHVLSH

-428 SALIQPNQEAKIYTK
+428 LALIQPNKEAKIYTK

-460 NSSRFNSVM
+460 NSSRFNSVI

-503 THSPSALIKHILES
+503 TYSPSALIKHILES
-517 AFFQTFKTRL
+517 VFFQTFKTRL

-671 GLLKPDSK
+671 GLLKPDLK

>member
-6 QLNLEQRKAA
+6 QLNPEQLKAA
-16 SALNGYNLV
+16 KALKGYNLV

-40 ILHLLNNGIKPE
+40 ILYLLDNGIKPE

-75 KLSSKIEAGTF
+75 KSSSKIEAGTF

-106 KELRKLLE
+106 KELKKLLE

-123 NATDEDK
+123 TDDDK

-158 SSKNPEHA
+158 SNKNPEHT
-166 PYAAFYENILEEFEN
+166 PYAAFYENILDEFEN
-181 TKKKHDYID
+181 TKKKHNYID
-190 YNDLLLLFKKAML
+190 YNDLLLLFKQAML

-264 KNARVFTLTKNYRS
+264 KNAQVFTLTKNYRS

-288 VIQHNQRIYP
+288 VIQHNERIYP

-303 VKSGKFNKPTLLNY
+303 VKSGHFNKPALLNY

-374 SKEVALALDICALL
+374 SKEVALALDICALI
-388 FNPKDIMAAIHILSC
+388 FNPKDIMAAIHVLSH

-428 SALIQPNQEAKIYTK
+428 LALTHPSKEAKIYTK

-460 NSSRFNSVM
+460 NSSRFNSVI

-493 DFFILYTKAP
+493 DFFILYAKAP

-539 NEFKKLQAQKRFNEK
+539 NEFKKLQVQKRFHEK

-671 GLLKPDSK
+671 GLLKPDLK

>member
-6 QLNLEQRKAA
+6 QLNPEQLKAA
-16 SALNGYNLV
+16 KALKGYNLV

-40 ILHLLNNGIKPE
+40 ILYLLDNGIKPE

-75 KLSSKIEAGTF
+75 KSSSKIEAGTF

-106 KELRKLLE
+106 KELKKLLE

-123 NATDEDK
+123 TDDDK

-158 SSKNPEHA
+158 SHKNPEHT
-166 PYAAFYENILEEFEN
+166 PYAAFYENILDEFEN
-181 TKKKHDYID
+181 TKKKHNYID
-190 YNDLLLLFKKAML
+190 YNDLLLLFKQAML

-264 KNARVFTLTKNYRS
+264 KNAQVFTLTKNYRS

-288 VIQHNQRIYP
+288 VIQRNERIYP

-303 VKSGKFNKPTLLNY
+303 VKSGHFNKPALLNY

-374 SKEVALALDICALL
+374 SKEVALALDICALI
-388 FNPKDIMAAIHILSC
+388 FNPKDIMAAIHVLSH

-418 LMLLGNGDLK
+418 LILLGNGDLK
-428 SALIQPNQEAKIYTK
+428 LALIQPDKEAKIYTK

-652 LRENAKPKEHK
+652 LRENTKPKEHK

-671 GLLKPDSK
+671 GLLKPDLK